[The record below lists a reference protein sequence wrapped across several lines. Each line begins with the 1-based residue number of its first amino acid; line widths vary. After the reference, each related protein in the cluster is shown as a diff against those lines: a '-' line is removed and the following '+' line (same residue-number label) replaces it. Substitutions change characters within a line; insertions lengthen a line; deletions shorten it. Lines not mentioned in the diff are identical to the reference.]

1 MQLFHRSALALLM
14 TTLAVACASCSSA
27 TSGSTDKA
35 DVEETEIKLH
45 GAGASFPFPLY
56 QRWFIEYGK
65 LHPNVQVNYQ
75 SIGSGGGIQQLIKHT
90 VDFAASDAAMS
101 DKEISEV
108 SEGVQL
114 LPMTAG
120 SIVLAY
126 NLPEAP
132 QGLKLSRDAYTGI
145 FLGKVKKWNDPLI
158 AKANPDLKLPETAVT
173 VVRRADSSGTT
184 FVFTTHLDAISDDWH
199 KGPGVGKS
207 VDFPVG
213 IGGKGN
219 EGVTAT
225 IKQTPGA
232 IGYIEFGYLRQAKLP
247 VASLENKSGAFVA
260 PDLKAAEA
268 ALESVKMPADLRCW
282 LPDPEGK
289 DSYPIVT
296 YTWLLCYKTY
306 PDAASAKALKSVIKY
321 CLTEGQKVSEEMGY
335 VELPDDVVAQVTK
348 ALENIKP

>member
-1 MQLFHRSALALLM
+1 MQFHRSILALLM
-14 TTLAVACASCSSA
+14 TTLALASASCSSA
-27 TSGSTDKA
+27 TSGATDKSGA
-35 DVEETEIKLH
+35 EEMELKLH

-90 VDFAASDAAMS
+90 VDFAASDAAMT
-101 DKEISEV
+101 DKEMAEV
-108 SEGVQL
+108 PEGVQL

-132 QGLKLSRDAYTGI
+132 EGLKLSREAYAGI
-145 FLGKVKKWNDPLI
+145 FLGKIKKWNDPLI
-158 AKANPDLKLPETAVT
+158 AKSNPDLKLPETAIT

-184 FVFTTHLDAISDDWH
+184 FVFTTHMDAISPEWH
-199 KGPGVGKS
+199 SGPGVGKS

-232 IGYIEFGYLRQAKLP
+232 IGYIEFGYLKQAQLP
-247 VASLENKSGAFVA
+247 VAALENKSGAFIA
-260 PDLKAAEA
+260 PDLKAAQA
-268 ALESVKMPADLRCW
+268 ALASVKMPADLRCW

-296 YTWLLCYKTY
+296 YTWLLCYKKY
-306 PDAASAKALKSVIKY
+306 PDAASSKALKDVVTY
-321 CLTEGQKVSEEMGY
+321 CLTEGQKSSAEMGY
-335 VELPDDVVAQVTK
+335 VPLPSDVVAQVSE
-348 ALENIKP
+348 ALKNIKP

>member
-1 MQLFHRSALALLM
+1 MQLFHRSAMALLM
-14 TTLAVACASCSSA
+14 ATLAVACASCSSA
-27 TSGSTDKA
+27 TSGSD
-35 DVEETEIKLH
+35 DTELKLH

-56 QRWFIEYGK
+56 QRWFIEYGE

-75 SIGSGGGIQQLIKHT
+75 SIGSGGGIQQLIQHT
-90 VDFAASDAAMS
+90 VDFAASDAAMD
-101 DKEISEV
+101 DKEIAEV
-108 SEGVQL
+108 PEGVQL

-126 NLPEAP
+126 NLPDAP
-132 QGLKLSRDAYTGI
+132 KDLKLSREAYTGI

-158 AKANPDLKLPETAVT
+158 AKSNPDVKLPETNVT

-184 FVFTTHLDAISDDWH
+184 FVFTKHLAEISKEWKD
-199 KGPGVGKS
+199 GPGVGKS

-232 IGYIEFGYLRQAKLP
+232 IGYIEFGYLKQAQLP

-268 ALESVKMPADLRCW
+268 ALASVKMPEDLRAW

-289 DSYPIVT
+289 ESYPIVT
-296 YTWLLCYKTY
+296 YTWLLCYKKY
-306 PDAASAKALKSVIKY
+306 PDAARSKALKDVVKF
-321 CLTEGQKVSEEMGY
+321 CLSEGQKSSAEMGY
-335 VELPDDVVAQVTK
+335 VPLPAEVVAKVTA
-348 ALENIKP
+348 ALGNIKP